1 MSASAYSCDY
11 IAKTK
16 YGEGIMYT
24 ECVYLGWVIGMTL
37 GNDKERKEPCNQT
50 RSKIK
55 EIVLLV
61 TRAKAKEKD

>member
-1 MSASAYSCDY
+1 
-11 IAKTK
+11 
-16 YGEGIMYT
+16 
-24 ECVYLGWVIGMTL
+24 MTL